1 MKKYTGKRVY
11 EGIAIGKII
20 KYDESININ
29 DTIGKGYNIE
39 LERFNNARE
48 KAKENYEIIYNKSKK
63 ELLNNNSDII
73 LSYISLLDD
82 LDLIENVDY
91 FLKNENISAEKAV
104 DKTCHLL
111 KEMLSNIENE
121 YLKERV
127 NDIQEVCTKI
137 INYLLNKKNQI
148 INYKCIVVS
157 NNLSVSTL
165 LQIDKTKLLGL
176 VLENVSPNSHIAIL
190 ARSLGIPCIASL
202 NESLVIEDNSEVIL
216 DCSNGVLI
224 TSPSNEEIKKY
235 KEIQAQFI
243 KNKQELLIYKNIEI
257 KTIDNK
263 KLKVYANI
271 SSSFEIDSVKENG
284 ADGIGLFRSEYIY
297 INNDTFPSEDQQFNH
312 YVKCVQEMKDKPT
325 IIRTMDIG
333 ADKQVEYFNLTKE
346 NNPFLG
352 YRCVR
357 LYKQYKEIFI
367 TQLLALL
374 RASNYGNLKIMIP
387 MITNIEEVK
396 YILTCLEEA
405 KETLRLRKGQ
415 FNKNMKI
422 GVMIETP
429 AAALICDE
437 IAKYVDFFSIGT
449 NDLSQYILAIDREN
463 SNVLDVFNPSHKAI
477 LRLIYHISKV
487 AKENNI
493 EVGICGELARS
504 KELQGFFIL
513 CGIDEIS
520 VSSSYVLECKKN
532 IAEIDT
538 RKLNLKDYIN

>member
-148 INYKCIVVS
+148 INYECIVVS

-202 NESLVIEDNSEVIL
+202 NENLIIDDNSIAIL
-216 DCSNGVLI
+216 DCSNGLLI
-224 TSPSNEEIKKY
+224 VSPSNKEIDRY
-235 KEIQAQFI
+235 KEIQAQFV
-243 KNKQELLIYKNIEI
+243 KNKQELANYKDIEI

-271 SSSFEIDSVKENG
+271 SSSFEIDSVKANG

-312 YVKCVQEMKDKPT
+312 YVKCVQEMNDKPT

-352 YRCVR
+352 YRGVR
-357 LYKQYKEIFI
+357 LYKQYKEVFI

-405 KETLRLRKGQ
+405 KETLRLRKEQ
-415 FNKNMKI
+415 FNNNMKV

-449 NDLSQYILAIDREN
+449 NDLSQYVLAVDREN

-477 LRLIYHISKV
+477 LRLIYHISKI

-504 KELQGFFIL
+504 KELQSFFIL

-532 IAEIDT
+532 IVEIDT
-538 RKLNLKDYIN
+538 RKLDLKDYIN